1 MPDIDES
8 GFPPGPGLPEP
19 PAQYLMRIW
28 ADMSPSFAANTSY
41 DQSAA
46 KFLDDQKTEAQTALG
61 EVEDQKNRFVSV
73 LKMWDAEYE
82 KSNKHGTNDEKKKKK
97 KESLVNEVRADIS
110 SKHSW
115 EEVFK
120 LLNDAEDEYR
130 NPKGISVFRKY
141 FRRVADKSEVLEPF
155 VDFIPNGQYTSIIC
169 GGLIFILKVL
179 NCQNQ
184 EAGILTIYMLYI
196 RLLYLP
202 PTCIIT

>member
-1 MPDIDES
+1 MK
-8 GFPPGPGLPEP
+8 
-19 PAQYLMRIW
+19 R
-28 ADMSPSFAANTSY
+28 
-41 DQSAA
+41 
-46 KFLDDQKTEAQTALG
+46 TALG

-73 LKMWDAEYE
+73 LKMWDVEYE